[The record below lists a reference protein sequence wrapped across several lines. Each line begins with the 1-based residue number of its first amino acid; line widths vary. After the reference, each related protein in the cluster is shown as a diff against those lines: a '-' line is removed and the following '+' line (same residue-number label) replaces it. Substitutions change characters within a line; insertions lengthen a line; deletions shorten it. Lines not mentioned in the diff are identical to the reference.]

1 MQLAALFQDASLPAD
16 VQLRGLADDSR
27 RVRAGDLFC
36 AYPGDASDGRRFV
49 AKAAAAGALA
59 LAAEPPAPA
68 GAGLPVV
75 EVKDLR
81 QRLGPLAARF
91 HGQPSARMQTI
102 AVTGTNGKTSF
113 AHFLAQALRRLWP
126 GKCALIG
133 TLGYGALD
141 DLQPTGLTTPGA
153 LDMQRILAEL
163 ADAGFDCVALEAS
176 SHGLAQGRLNGVQVD
191 LAVLTNVSRDHLDYH
206 KSQAAY
212 EDAKA
217 SLFRLPSVTGRVVNL
232 DDALGARLAREPGK
246 AITYSRAN
254 QQADV
259 FCTALDCTPAGMAV
273 RMSLHGRE
281 VAFTSPLLGEFN
293 ALNLLAVAATLHL
306 LGLAGKELAEGL
318 AAIKAVP
325 GRMNLVQREGL
336 PPVLL
341 DYAHTPDG
349 LDQCLAAAARHFPGS
364 RITCV
369 FGCGGERDKGKRPL
383 MGRIAERHAAEVILT
398 SDNPRNEPPEQ
409 ILEDIAAGMKS
420 KAPLRIPDRRAAIEA
435 ALKGAGAGGML
446 VLAGK
451 GHEQFQLVA
460 GEKRPFSDLAVLEDL
475 AANEQ
480 GGGN

>member
-1 MQLAALFQDASLPAD
+1 MMLAELFQDRQLPE

-68 GAGLPVV
+68 SRGLPVV
-75 EVKDLR
+75 EVKNLR

-126 GKCALIG
+126 GKCALLG
-133 TLGYGALD
+133 TLGYGALER
-141 DLQPTGLTTPGA
+141 LKPTGLTTPGA

-163 ADAGFDCVALEAS
+163 AEDGFDCLVMEAS

-191 LAVLTNVSRDHLDYH
+191 VAALTNVSRDHLDYH
-206 KSQAAY
+206 GSHAAY
-212 EDAKA
+212 EAAKA

-232 DDALGARLAREPGK
+232 DDALGARLAK
-246 AITYSRAN
+246 TLDSVVTYSRAN
-254 QQADV
+254 QKADV
-259 FCTALDCTPAGMAV
+259 FCAALDCTPKGMAV
-273 RMSLHGRE
+273 RLSLKAQE
-281 VAFTSPLLGEFN
+281 IAFSSPLLGEFN
-293 ALNLLAVAATLHL
+293 AMNLLAVAATLHL
-306 LGLAGKELAEGL
+306 LGLAGERLAESL
-318 AAIKAVP
+318 AAIAPVP

-420 KAPLRIPDRRAAIEA
+420 KAPVRIPDRRVAIAAG
-435 ALKGAGAGGML
+435 LQSAGPGGLL

-460 GEKRPFSDLAVLEDL
+460 GERRPFSDLAVLEDL
-475 AANEQ
+475 AANGQ